1 MFEFDPKKSDSNK
14 IKHGID
20 FVEAQDLWL
29 DSARVVLPTINLEE
43 VRYLLIAQVKEICW
57 SAVFTNRDNKIRII
71 SVRRSRDNEKQI
83 YFSRGI

>member
-1 MFEFDPKKSDSNK
+1 MFEFDSDKSESNK
-14 IKHGID
+14 QKHGID

-29 DSARVVLPTINLEE
+29 DPARVVLPTIHLEE
-43 VRYLLIAQVKEICW
+43 VRYVLIAQVKEICW
-57 SAVFTNRDNKIRII
+57 SAVFTIRGNRIRII